1 MFLHIDSSLRN
12 WVFFPVTLI
21 TICVSLLM
29 KYLTYIFNSGS
40 NKIISS
46 ETKDIKSFDF
56 KEEMKNR
63 DVEMKLK
70 NAIARAN
77 FLKSN
82 FMFISSKGFK
92 TRKAFFC
99 KEETGFFSQ
108 KYEAKAADLMNPN
121 MMGEMIK
128 KNIVNAIYYI
138 FIFVGVGFFFSGF
151 ILLKLPFGLTQKF
164 RGMMQQGLNL
174 PDVDVS
180 YVSAISWCL
189 ILVFGLNNIIQFFD
203 GGEDFSIM
211 QQQEQMMKQPLNLM
225 PNPMG
230 GNDYDKVLKPEK
242 ESIAILPGFSVLD
255 DAIDNVI
262 EKYKSFL

>member
-1 MFLHIDSSLRN
+1 
-12 WVFFPVTLI
+12 
-21 TICVSLLM
+21 M
-29 KYLTYIFNSGS
+29 KYLTYIFNSGNS
-40 NKIISS
+40 KILYSD
-46 ETKDIKSFDF
+46 TKDIKSFEY
-56 KEEMKNR
+56 KEEMKKR

-77 FLKSN
+77 LLKSN

-92 TRKAFFC
+92 TRKSFFC

-108 KYEAKAADLMNPN
+108 KYESKAADLMNPN

-151 ILLKLPFGLTQKF
+151 ILLKLPFSLTQKF
-164 RGMMQQGLNL
+164 RSMMQQGLNL

-211 QQQEQMMKQPLNLM
+211 QQQEQMMKQPMNLM

-230 GNDYDKVLKPEK
+230 GNDYEKVLKPEK

-255 DAIDNVI
+255 DAVDKVV
-262 EKYKSFL
+262 EKYKSFVM

>member
-12 WVFFPVTLI
+12 WVFFPITLI

-56 KEEMKNR
+56 K
-63 DVEMKLK
+63 
-70 NAIARAN
+70 
-77 FLKSN
+77 
-82 FMFISSKGFK
+82 KGFK

-255 DAIDNVI
+255 DAVDNVI